1 MQTAALRGLGRR
13 GDVCDVASPQDSWR
27 KRLHGRF
34 NSRFCRRVIPVAS
47 PEDDPIAFAE
57 AVVDLCSTGEYD
69 AVLPIQM
76 GTVRALLPYAKD
88 LAAFTG
94 TLLPTED
101 QFAVGFDKMRTIKIC
116 REFGIAYPDSVFL
129 VEDSCIED
137 ISASL
142 GYPIVIKHRQNFGGS
157 IGVRMVAEP
166 SGFKPAIA
174 ELMLHTNNIQDLF
187 VQEFLPGT
195 LFDACVVAR
204 EGKAVRLVTQA
215 RRLMYPVS
223 GGVGSILVTVDFPQL
238 TEKVTHIVQAL
249 NWTGPIQLEFKW
261 DLNRS
266 EFSLIEINPRFWG
279 TTGAWLREGVNFPAV
294 AVDLAMGLEVAP
306 MPRLPPNLRFKHL
319 LGRMP
324 ASMIQLWRAKGFSAL
339 HDPVAYTRTRSDLDL
354 MDPLPDLWL
363 LLSWVKRKIAS
374 KGWLT
379 DNSLP
384 ADLIPSFEKPIDQTI
399 DSVTS
404 RFSG

>member
-174 ELMLHTNNIQDLF
+174 ELMLHT
-187 VQEFLPGT
+187 
-195 LFDACVVAR
+195 
-204 EGKAVRLVTQA
+204 KTQA

-261 DLNRS
+261 DSNRS